1 LKIVKVTVL
10 VEVDDAC
17 TDPVEV
23 ALNLL
28 DELTESANKGGTDE
42 HVLGVGF
49 ENKGE
54 VVDS

>member
-1 LKIVKVTVL
+1 MKTVKVTVL

-17 TDPVEV
+17 SGPVEV
-23 ALNLL
+23 AVNLL

-42 HVLGVGF
+42 CVLGVGY

-54 VVDS
+54 VVES